1 MANPALKITTPLN
14 GYTKTINGLK
24 IEEYQFDSLI
34 SLAIPLKGERK
45 CKLNFKKTF
54 GGSIPNIEKS
64 IVNKSGT
71 LGFRIGLDLLLVCIT
86 SNTSLPKKPWFR

>member
-1 MANPALKITTPLN
+1 MTQKELGNVANPALKITTPLN

-45 CKLNFKKTF
+45 CKFNFKKTF
-54 GGSIPNIEKS
+54 GGSMPNIEKS
-64 IVNKSGT
+64 IVNKRNIF
-71 LGFRIGLDLLLVCIT
+71 GFRIGLDL
-86 SNTSLPKKPWFR
+86 SLIHI